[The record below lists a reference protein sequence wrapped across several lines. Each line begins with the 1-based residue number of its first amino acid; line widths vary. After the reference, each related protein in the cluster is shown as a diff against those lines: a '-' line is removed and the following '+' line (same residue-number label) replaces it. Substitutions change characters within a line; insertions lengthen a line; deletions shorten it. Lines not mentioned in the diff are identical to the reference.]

1 MFFVS
6 SSGCLY
12 TNSYNSR
19 AYTNRCFTRAA
30 AASCRIRL
38 FLDGNVVFI
47 IFFLPV
53 FVEAAEKRPFL
64 ESGPQSVKLTPS
76 WEDRNLPAAELNL
89 RGLEADLDKAA
100 LDMDPP
106 RDRLLLF
113 IFFYFRL

>member
-1 MFFVS
+1 MSFF
-6 SSGCLY
+6 
-12 TNSYNSR
+12 
-19 AYTNRCFTRAA
+19 
-30 AASCRIRL
+30 
-38 FLDGNVVFI
+38 FLDRNVVYNI
-47 IFFLPV
+47 YIYFFG

-106 RDRLLLF
+106 RDRSV
-113 IFFYFRL
+113 FFSHFRL